1 MTPGTAT
8 RTVHGASFEASR
20 EKLWRIAYR
29 MLGSPDEAEDVLQD
43 VYLRWHHARA
53 ETIRS
58 PQAWLVTATTR
69 LCIDRLRQLRAERER
84 YAGPW
89 LPEPLVVEA
98 APSAAEHAELASDLS
113 VAFLA
118 VLERLAPEERA
129 AFLLREVFETDY
141 GEVAAILGKSEA
153 ACRQIVSR
161 ASKRI
166 RAQRPRVQVSAAART
181 RLLDGLVRAVQTQ
194 DKDALLKLLAKDASW
209 NSDGGGKAPAAL
221 KVIRG
226 ADPVARFACGVFR
239 KLIDRV
245 EFRPVTVNGEAGLA
259 VFFEGNLF
267 SVLSI
272 RTDGRRILDVYN
284 IMNPEKLR
292 HVRRSLQVYGFP

>member
-1 MTPGTAT
+1 M
-8 RTVHGASFEASR
+8 
-20 EKLWRIAYR
+20 
-29 MLGSPDEAEDVLQD
+29 
-43 VYLRWHHARA
+43 
-53 ETIRS
+53 
-58 PQAWLVTATTR
+58 
-69 LCIDRLRQLRAERER
+69 
-84 YAGPW
+84 
-89 LPEPLVVEA
+89 
-98 APSAAEHAELASDLS
+98 
-113 VAFLA
+113 
-118 VLERLAPEERA
+118 
-129 AFLLREVFETDY
+129 
-141 GEVAAILGKSEA
+141 
-153 ACRQIVSR
+153 
-161 ASKRI
+161 
-166 RAQRPRVQVSAAART
+166 QVSAAART